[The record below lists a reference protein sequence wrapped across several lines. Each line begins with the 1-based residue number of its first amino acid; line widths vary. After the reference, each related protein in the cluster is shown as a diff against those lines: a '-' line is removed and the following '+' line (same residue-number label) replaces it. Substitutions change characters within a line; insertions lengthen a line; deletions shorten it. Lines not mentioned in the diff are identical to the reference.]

1 MGGRQSVQ
9 IASIVTQIL
18 IDFLMEIKL
27 CKQKKSIPTVV
38 RHKEVVKEEDTN
50 QNSNK
55 ETFLTWFFKTKSQ
68 FLKLW

>member
-9 IASIVTQIL
+9 IASIVTQLL

-38 RHKEVVKEEDTN
+38 RHKKMVNEEDKN
-50 QNSNK
+50 QNSYK
-55 ETFLTWFFKTKSQ
+55 KS
-68 FLKLW
+68 F